1 MIFSQICCHGSILD
15 SEITQ
20 KCGAMYLVKK
30 EHEVLNPDVIQS
42 RGIVKLTKKIM
53 TDSLKK
59 DTSCNFDIAATQ
71 IQAEWFNGSVHDLTI

>member
-1 MIFSQICCHGSILD
+1 
-15 SEITQ
+15 
-20 KCGAMYLVKK
+20 MYLVKK

-59 DTSCNFDIAATQ
+59 IHHVT
-71 IQAEWFNGSVHDLTI
+71 LT